1 MVAVLTAFADRV
13 TGVSD
18 TFTSEIKGPVAETK
32 AGYLRSAAIPATVPS
47 AMVRHQMEAEATSQP
62 SERAA
67 AETPA
72 AIAAAEASPT
82 GTPAAA
88 QLAFF
93 THQIQEGETVYSIAE
108 AYGVDADYILW
119 NNPEVGLDPN
129 LLLVGA
135 NLLIPGVNGIAHHV
149 TYGDS
154 LWVVADYYGVD
165 VNEVLGA
172 NGLADADTIV
182 EGMVLMIPGAVPPPV
197 PVYTAADEPTYD
209 EPVYSDDSGGGG
221 SSSGP
226 ALLSAPLPPAS
237 TGYIWPFYGNITTYF
252 GGYYGHKGIDLD
264 GIGAYGAPIAAAADG
279 IVILAS
285 YDEWGL
291 GLHVVVQHSDGSITK
306 YAHLSEIWVGQGE
319 YVSQGQSVGA
329 LGSTGYSTG
338 AHLHFELWVGG
349 GPVDPLAY
357 LP

>member
-1 MVAVLTAFADRV
+1 
-13 TGVSD
+13 VSND
-18 TFTSEIKGPVAETK
+18 SVTSEIKGPVAETK

-47 AMVRHQMEAEATSQP
+47 TMVRHQIEAEATSQP
-62 SERAA
+62 SELAA
-67 AETPA
+67 TAPA
-72 AIAAAEASPT
+72 AVASAEVSPT
-82 GTPAAA
+82 GTPAPRD
-88 QLAFF
+88 AFF
-93 THQIQEGETVYSIAE
+93 THQIQPGETVYSIADL
-108 AYGVDADYILW
+108 YGIDADYILW

-135 NLLIPGVNGIAHHV
+135 NLLIPSINGIAHHV

-154 LWVVADYYGVD
+154 LWGVADYYGAD
-165 VNEVLGA
+165 INQVLA
-172 NGLADADTIV
+172 VNGLSDADTIV
-182 EGMVLMIPGAVPPPV
+182 EGMVLMIPGAVPPA
-197 PVYTAADEPTYD
+197 PVYEEPVYD
-209 EPVYSDDSGGGG
+209 EPVFDDSGSGGG
-221 SSSGP
+221 FGGP

-264 GIGAYGAPIAAAADG
+264 GVGAYGAPIAAAADG

-291 GLHVVVQHSDGSITK
+291 GLHVVVQHSDGSMTK

-319 YVSQGQSVGA
+319 YVSQGQAVGA

-338 AHLHFELWVGG
+338 AHLHFELWIGG